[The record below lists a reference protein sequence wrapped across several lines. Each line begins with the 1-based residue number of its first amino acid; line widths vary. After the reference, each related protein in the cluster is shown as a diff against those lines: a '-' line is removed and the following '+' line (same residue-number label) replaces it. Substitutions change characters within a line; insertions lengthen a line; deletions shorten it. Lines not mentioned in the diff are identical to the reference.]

1 MVGYHDKRL
10 KTDLELELEASLEE
24 KRPDSGRGIAINANR
39 SDVFKTRQTLQIRNF
54 KKREDFGFVE
64 RDKVINSDLEGKFS
78 DIQTGNL
85 ITRKLHSQQKRG
97 TRKKILASA
106 LKKNK
111 EFKEKTSTIEH
122 VGVVSR
128 GVDSNFQIE
137 GRRLID

>member
-1 MVGYHDKRL
+1 MLALIQFG
-10 KTDLELELEASLEE
+10 
-24 KRPDSGRGIAINANR
+24 DSTKQHTFINENYIFAKQNKLALLR
-39 SDVFKTRQTLQIRNF
+39 HK
-54 KKREDFGFVE
+54 
-64 RDKVINSDLEGKFS
+64 
-78 DIQTGNL
+78 
-85 ITRKLHSQQKRG
+85 TRKLHSQQKRG